1 MFGFVLVATD
11 SRAFSLLALGLPAT
25 SPSFSTISNGA
36 FSRSWPP
43 WFRSRAFY
51 GTAFYVYGCMNGIFS
66 SIELLTATSFFL
78 MVVSDYIIGFSSI
91 E

>member
-1 MFGFVLVATD
+1 MFGFVLVAAD
-11 SRAFSLLALGLPAT
+11 SRAFSLFALGLPAA
-25 SPSFSTISNGA
+25 SPSFSTMP
-36 FSRSWPP
+36 RSWPP

-78 MVVSDYIIGFSSI
+78 IVVNDYIIGFSSI